1 MVSNIDIHPSDKIE
15 INNLTEQFFNLFDN
29 TNNKI
34 PDWTIVQKICIPEI
48 IIIKKTG
55 LTAVVYNL
63 TNFIEPRRAILSNG
77 TLTNFQEQELEEET
91 QIIGHIAHR
100 RSRYQK
106 SGSLSGKPFIE
117 TGTKLFQFIKTNQGW
132 RINALVWEDD

>member
-1 MVSNIDIHPSDKIE
+1 MDSNIDILSADKIE
-15 INNLTEQFFNLFDN
+15 INNLTKQFFKLFDN
-29 TNNKI
+29 TDHKI
-34 PDWTIVQKICIPEI
+34 PDWTIAKKICIPEI

-55 LTAVVYNL
+55 LTEVVYNL
-63 TNFIEPRRAILSNG
+63 ANFIEPRKTILSDG

-106 SGSLSGKPFIE
+106 SGNLSGKAFIE
-117 TGTKLFQFIKTNQGW
+117 TGAKLFQFIKTNNGW
-132 RINALVWEDD
+132 RINSLVWEDD

>member
-1 MVSNIDIHPSDKIE
+1 MDPNIDTHAADKIE
-15 INNLTEQFFNLFDN
+15 INNLTKQFFNLFDN

-48 IIIKKTG
+48 IIIKKTE
-55 LTAVVYNL
+55 LTEVVYTL

-91 QIIGHIAHR
+91 QIIGHIAQR
-100 RSRYQK
+100 RSQYQK
-106 SGSLSGKPFIE
+106 SGNLSGKSFKE

>member
-55 LTAVVYNL
+55 LTEVVYNL
-63 TNFIEPRRAILSNG
+63 TNFIEPRRTILSNG
-77 TLTNFQEQELEEET
+77 TLTNFHEQELEEET

-106 SGSLSGKPFIE
+106 SGNLSGKSFVE
-117 TGTKLFQFIKTNQGW
+117 TGTKLFQYIKTNNGW
-132 RINALVWEDD
+132 RINSLVWEDD